1 MIHTLIPNIGLI
13 TSHLTWLRNICLA
26 TEAVVFEAET
36 FLVIAKS
43 GSVLDSDTSEM
54 DDREKEY
61 GAQELDRKRFEK
73 ISETIK
79 GFRKTCQ

>member
-1 MIHTLIPNIGLI
+1 L
-13 TSHLTWLRNICLA
+13 
-26 TEAVVFEAET
+26 FEAET

-43 GSVLDSDTSEM
+43 GSVLDCDPSEM

-61 GAQELDRKRFEK
+61 GAQVLDRKRFEK

>member
-1 MIHTLIPNIGLI
+1 M
-13 TSHLTWLRNICLA
+13 
-26 TEAVVFEAET
+26 
-36 FLVIAKS
+36 VIAKS